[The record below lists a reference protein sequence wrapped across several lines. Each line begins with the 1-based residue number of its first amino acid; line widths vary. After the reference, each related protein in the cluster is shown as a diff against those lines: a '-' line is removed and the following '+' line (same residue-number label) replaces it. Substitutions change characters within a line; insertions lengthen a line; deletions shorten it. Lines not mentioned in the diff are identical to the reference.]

1 MKKRFLKINFYQIL
15 KSIFSIV
22 FLFNSL
28 IINAQIYEGKV
39 VKIKDGD
46 TIVVV
51 DSIGQ
56 NRTLRL
62 AEIDSPE
69 NNQPY
74 GEKSKQFTLSQ
85 VYHKIITYKI
95 TDIDRYGR
103 AVAMVYYGVK
113 KKYLSAELIK
123 NGMAWHYKKY
133 SKSEEL
139 ASLEIQARKN
149 KIGLWSDTNPI
160 SPSEWRKTKHL

>member
-1 MKKRFLKINFYQIL
+1 MAKKRFLKINFYQIL
-15 KSIFSIV
+15 RSIFGII
-22 FLFNSL
+22 FLFNSFL
-28 IINAQIYEGKV
+28 INAQTYEGKV

-46 TIVVV
+46 TIVVL
-51 DSIGQ
+51 DSLDQ

-74 GEKSKQFTLSQ
+74 GEKAKQFTLSQ

-103 AVAMVYYGVK
+103 AIAMVYYGAE

-149 KIGLWSDTNPI
+149 KIGLWSGTNPI
-160 SPSEWRKTKHL
+160 SPSEWRKNN